1 MAANRKN
8 GANRHK
14 PEAEQA
20 SGNDTETL
28 EGTVEAVE
36 PVRLDRYIAETLK
49 VLTRSQLKTRLV
61 DAKVNGRAVKLS
73 RLVCGGERYS
83 LKLSAEESRAAKAE
97 DLALSVIYE
106 DDSVIVVDK
115 PQGMVTHPAH
125 GNWQGTLANG
135 LLGRFAAAKQ
145 GAEPAGDP
153 AGSLAGLQPGG
164 HAGHQPGP
172 QPVPQHGQQ
181 ACLSVPARAGIVHRL
196 DKDTSGVII
205 AARNAVAQEFLA
217 AQFRERSTSKLYYAI
232 VKGRPPAP
240 SGRLDSWQ
248 ARDPANRKRFAPS
261 EEGRGKRAV
270 TDWKLLGASGDYA
283 FLALKPRTGR
293 THQLRVHCRQMG
305 CPIIGDPVYAKK
317 DARFPDATLMLH
329 AAELRIMIPGETEIR
344 CFSAPLPERFRL
356 MMAVLAFPGL
366 HLP

>member
-1 MAANRKN
+1 M
-8 GANRHK
+8 
-14 PEAEQA
+14 EI
-20 SGNDTETL
+20 L
-28 EGTVEAVE
+28 EGTVVID
-36 PVRLDRYIAETLK
+36 VDSRLDRYIAENLGI
-49 VLTRSQLKTRLV
+49 LTRSQLKARLV
-61 DAKVNGRAVKLS
+61 RAFVNGREVKLS
-73 RLVCGGERYS
+73 RLVHDGDRFS
-83 LKLSAEESRAAKAE
+83 LELEPEASRVELAE
-97 DLALSVIYE
+97 DLDLSVVYE

-135 LLGRFAAAKQ
+135 LLGRFAAAREVAGPAGKSSGEPSGEPVGYPEGTQ
-145 GAEPAGDP
+145 AEP
-153 AGSLAGLQPGG
+153 
-164 HAGHQPGP
+164 
-172 QPVPQHGQQ
+172 
-181 ACLSVPARAGIVHRL
+181 SVPARAGIVHRL

-232 VKGRPPAP
+232 VKGRPPAA

-261 EEGRGKRAV
+261 EQGRGKRAV

-305 CPIIGDPVYAKK
+305 CPIVGDPVYAKK
-317 DARFPDATLMLH
+317 DARFPEATLMLH
-329 AAELRIMIPGETEIR
+329 AAELRIIIPGESEIR
-344 CFSAPLPERFRL
+344 CFSTPLPERFRL
-356 MMAVLAFPGL
+356 MMAALAFPGL

>member
-1 MAANRKN
+1 M
-8 GANRHK
+8 
-14 PEAEQA
+14 EI
-20 SGNDTETL
+20 L
-28 EGTVEAVE
+28 EGTVVID
-36 PVRLDRYIAETLK
+36 VDSRLDRYIAENLGI
-49 VLTRSQLKTRLV
+49 LTRSQLKARLV
-61 DAKVNGRAVKLS
+61 RAIVNGREVKLS
-73 RLVCGGERYS
+73 RPVHDGDRFS
-83 LKLSAEESRAAKAE
+83 LELEPEASRVELAE
-97 DLALSVIYE
+97 DLDLSVVYE

-135 LLGRFAAAKQ
+135 LLGRFAAAREVAGPAGKSSGEPSGEPVGYPEGTQ
-145 GAEPAGDP
+145 AEP
-153 AGSLAGLQPGG
+153 
-164 HAGHQPGP
+164 
-172 QPVPQHGQQ
+172 
-181 ACLSVPARAGIVHRL
+181 SVPARAGIVHRL

-232 VKGRPPAP
+232 VKGRPPAA

-261 EEGRGKRAV
+261 EQGRGKRAV

-305 CPIIGDPVYAKK
+305 CPIVGDPVYAKK
-317 DARFPDATLMLH
+317 DARFPEATLMLH
-329 AAELRIMIPGETEIR
+329 AAELRIIIPGESEIR
-344 CFSAPLPERFRL
+344 CFSTPLPERFRL
-356 MMAVLAFPGL
+356 MMAALAFPGL

>member
-1 MAANRKN
+1 MAVIRKT
-8 GANRHK
+8 GAHRRK
-14 PEAEQA
+14 TEADQTGRQE
-20 SGNDTETL
+20 TETL
-28 EGTVEAVE
+28 EGIVESE
-36 PVRLDRYIAETLK
+36 GLVRLDRYIAESLK
-49 VLTRSQLKTRLV
+49 GLTRSQLKTRL
-61 DAKVNGRAVKLS
+61 AGALVNGRVVKPS
-73 RLVCGGERYS
+73 RLVCGGDRFT
-83 LKLSAEESRAAKAE
+83 LRLLAEESRAASAE
-97 DLALSVIYE
+97 DLELSVIHE

-135 LLGRFAAAKQ
+135 LLGRFAAAK
-145 GAEPAGDP
+145 GVAEPTAEPAGEPTEKP
-153 AGSLAGLQPGG
+153 AGKSAEG
-164 HAGHQPGP
+164 HA
-172 QPVPQHGQQ
+172 VQQ
-181 ACLSVPARAGIVHRL
+181 GGSSIPARAGIVHRL

-205 AARNAVAQEFLA
+205 AAKNAVAQEFLA

-248 ARDPANRKRFAPS
+248 ARDPTNRKRFASS

-305 CPIIGDPVYAKK
+305 CPILGDPVYAKK

-329 AAELRIMIPGETEIR
+329 AAELRIMIPGETETR
-344 CFSAPLPERFRL
+344 CFSTPLPERFQL
-356 MMAVLAFPGL
+356 MMAALAFPEL

>member
-1 MAANRKN
+1 M
-8 GANRHK
+8 
-14 PEAEQA
+14 EI
-20 SGNDTETL
+20 L
-28 EGTVEAVE
+28 EGTVIIEGE
-36 PVRLDRYIAETLK
+36 SRLDRFIAENLK
-49 VLTRSQLKTRLV
+49 VLTRSQLKSRLIR
-61 DAKVNGRAVKLS
+61 ASVNGREVKLS
-73 RLVCGGERYS
+73 RLVHDGDRFS
-83 LKLSAEESRAAKAE
+83 LELEPEASRVELAE
-97 DLALSVIYE
+97 DLELSVVYE

-135 LLGRFAAAKQ
+135 LLGRFAAAK
-145 GAEPAGDP
+145 GIAEPAGEPSGDP
-153 AGSLAGLQPGG
+153 AG
-164 HAGHQPGP
+164 
-172 QPVPQHGQQ
+172 Q
-181 ACLSVPARAGIVHRL
+181 AERHPVPARAGIVHRL

-217 AQFRERSTSKLYYAI
+217 AQFRDRSTSKLYYAI
-232 VKGRPPAP
+232 VKGRPPAA

-305 CPIIGDPVYAKK
+305 CPIVGDPVYAKK

-329 AAELRIMIPGETEIR
+329 AAELRIMIPGESEIR
-344 CFSAPLPERFRL
+344 CFYAPLPERFIL

>member
-1 MAANRKN
+1 M
-8 GANRHK
+8 
-14 PEAEQA
+14 EI
-20 SGNDTETL
+20 L
-28 EGTVEAVE
+28 EGTVVID
-36 PVRLDRYIAETLK
+36 VDSRLDRYIAENLGI
-49 VLTRSQLKTRLV
+49 LTRSQLKARLV
-61 DAKVNGRAVKLS
+61 RAMVNDREVKLS
-73 RLVCGGERYS
+73 RLVHDGDRFS
-83 LKLSAEESRAAKAE
+83 LELEPEASRVELAE
-97 DLALSVIYE
+97 DLDLSVVYE

-135 LLGRFAAAKQ
+135 LLGRFAAAREVAGPAGKSSGEPSGEPVGYPEGTQ
-145 GAEPAGDP
+145 AEP
-153 AGSLAGLQPGG
+153 
-164 HAGHQPGP
+164 
-172 QPVPQHGQQ
+172 
-181 ACLSVPARAGIVHRL
+181 SVPARAGIVHRL

-232 VKGRPPAP
+232 VKGRPPAA

-261 EEGRGKRAV
+261 EQGRGKRAV

-305 CPIIGDPVYAKK
+305 CPIVGDPVYAKK
-317 DARFPDATLMLH
+317 DARFPEATLMLH
-329 AAELRIMIPGETEIR
+329 AAELRIIIPGESEIR
-344 CFSAPLPERFRL
+344 CFSTPLPERFRL
-356 MMAVLAFPGL
+356 MMAALAFPGL